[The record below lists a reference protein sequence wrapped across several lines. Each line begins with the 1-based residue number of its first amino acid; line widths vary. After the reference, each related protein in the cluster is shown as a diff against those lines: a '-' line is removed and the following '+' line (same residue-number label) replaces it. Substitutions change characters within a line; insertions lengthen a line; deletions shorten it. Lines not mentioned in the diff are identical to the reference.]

1 MGMERGANLTRQ
13 CLNQAV
19 EGRPLYATANR
30 ALRPLDQEPL
40 KSRGIYTVVIPRDV
54 SWLCSRISLETAP
67 PSSDIAMQNTRF
79 NRLVEDVTDQ
89 ATRWLKNPWRRLS
102 FLVIGLLFG
111 IFLALVVSTTAG
123 QTAEIDVVVAS
134 FLVLTVE
141 LISWATYRRQSPAD
155 IPPSRPYWLLD
166 ILNALK
172 IGFIYGMFI
181 QAQLLGS

>member
-1 MGMERGANLTRQ
+1 
-13 CLNQAV
+13 
-19 EGRPLYATANR
+19 
-30 ALRPLDQEPL
+30 
-40 KSRGIYTVVIPRDV
+40 
-54 SWLCSRISLETAP
+54 
-67 PSSDIAMQNTRF
+67 MQNTRF
-79 NRLVEDVTDQ
+79 NRLVEDVTVQ

-141 LISWATYRRQSPAD
+141 LISWATYRRQSAAD